1 MCGESLDTHRESVQ
15 LLRFD
20 EFFFFHLIMM
30 SCHLIAHRVKR
41 WTNKKKRKAI
51 STFCQSHFKS
61 CFKETMISV
70 HNSIS
75 SFLFLPIPWWT
86 ARWSTKFIAGNLFNQ
101 GKQFSKSTAS
111 RVINCFSSCMI
122 SKLCGFIFFIPK
134 QPQLRT
140 AHT

>member
-1 MCGESLDTHRESVQ
+1 MWGEFRYTSWKRAIIKIRRVFLLSSNNDVLPSHCTSSQALDEQ
-15 LLRFD
+15 
-20 EFFFFHLIMM
+20 
-30 SCHLIAHRVKR
+30 
-41 WTNKKKRKAI
+41 KKRKAI